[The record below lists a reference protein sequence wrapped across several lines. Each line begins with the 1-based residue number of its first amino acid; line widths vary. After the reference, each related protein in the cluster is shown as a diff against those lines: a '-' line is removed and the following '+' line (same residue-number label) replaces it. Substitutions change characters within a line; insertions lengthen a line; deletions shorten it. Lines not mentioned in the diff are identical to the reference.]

1 MDAVDFNNLSGSLV
15 AQRVRGGLQTDHG
28 EIGTGEKGRSKFRPL
43 SRAARLPNLESS
55 IMSTESESRRAAAVS
70 RLEALHH
77 ESEIELLYMWQ
88 AVDARGEPV
97 GKSVVSNTWP
107 PNEEWPGDECLSLWR
122 ESCDL
127 VSAQFDADAADG
139 GLSAWLFS
147 HTQQFWSHT
156 GIGAV
161 VNDPFRVWVDAMRNP
176 NQGESCVACAMI
188 VTSNPLMARSMDLL
202 AISDKAQI
210 VAKLLREQHNEN
222 EKLRQRIDSH
232 RSYLLRRSEHSTESN
247 EMFAAD
253 LKVQC
258 RTLREYERT
267 WRHWTGY
274 ADIVSHYASALLPD
288 ELAKCR
294 EMSRRAWQRPQ
305 EANWDELER
314 ELDLMANRF
323 QWLPAPI
330 IPEKALPTVRPNEV
344 RHFDQAQE
352 MPAGGDNTG
361 GESSVNRLPESANKA
376 GESDLTLMERCPDTL
391 DGHLRF
397 LEFVSDEAEKLAEYL
412 RKEPNAWQT
421 VKHHVEGRTS
431 AGRDFMNWSEARE
444 RVRRMRDAFPVEVR
458 RVEDVLQ
465 NTFTVDTLEQL
476 AIRLKPAVLSLR
488 NAITEHRMRLTIQV
502 DGQPSVPASN
512 PPAPKPTLSPAKATE
527 SSSAGGPSPSDDVA
541 ETVRRVALLLGAD
554 GPKLLDIVT
563 SKKLKCDQMLF
574 ALGREDE
581 RFKGY
586 GSPELAE
593 LTRFKEQTI
602 RNTSTWRKW
611 HPLPEAVTK
620 RSRK

>member
-1 MDAVDFNNLSGSLV
+1 
-15 AQRVRGGLQTDHG
+15 
-28 EIGTGEKGRSKFRPL
+28 
-43 SRAARLPNLESS
+43 
-55 IMSTESESRRAAAVS
+55 
-70 RLEALHH
+70 
-77 ESEIELLYMWQ
+77 
-88 AVDARGEPV
+88 
-97 GKSVVSNTWP
+97 
-107 PNEEWPGDECLSLWR
+107 
-122 ESCDL
+122 
-127 VSAQFDADAADG
+127 
-139 GLSAWLFS
+139 
-147 HTQQFWSHT
+147 
-156 GIGAV
+156 
-161 VNDPFRVWVDAMRNP
+161 
-176 NQGESCVACAMI
+176 
-188 VTSNPLMARSMDLL
+188 
-202 AISDKAQI
+202 
-210 VAKLLREQHNEN
+210 
-222 EKLRQRIDSH
+222 
-232 RSYLLRRSEHSTESN
+232 
-247 EMFAAD
+247 
-253 LKVQC
+253 
-258 RTLREYERT
+258 
-267 WRHWTGY
+267 
-274 ADIVSHYASALLPD
+274 
-288 ELAKCR
+288 
-294 EMSRRAWQRPQ
+294 
-305 EANWDELER
+305 
-314 ELDLMANRF
+314 MANRF

-541 ETVRRVALLLGAD
+541 ETVRRFALLLGGDAYKIMAVVTHGEFKTD
-554 GPKLLDIVT
+554 QKLR
-563 SKKLKCDQMLF
+563 
-574 ALGREDE
+574 ALGKLDE

-586 GSPELAE
+586 KSKQLSELLSVSEGA
-593 LTRFKEQTI
+593 I
-602 RNTSTWRKW
+602 RNSTAWKEWNPKPAKRAKS
-611 HPLPEAVTK
+611 HPK
-620 RSRK
+620 